1 MEQLILNIFI
11 LILWIVYSSLFG
23 YCDAYYWY
31 GANVGKYCLKDF
43 KFKDLHPQ
51 FFWMRSIV
59 SIVFGLTLS
68 NGNYLNS
75 LLYTMCL
82 GMILPFFHNGF
93 YYHTRNK
100 IDPTVYPLGFKD
112 MSKTSIANVN
122 FTFSVRTALMV
133 IGVTGLFLLHLL
145 NLI

>member
-1 MEQLILNIFI
+1 MQELVLNISI
-11 LILWIVYSSLFG
+11 VLLWITYSSIFG

-31 GANVGKYCLKDF
+31 SSNVGKYCLKDF

-59 SIVFGLTLS
+59 VSVFGFTMS
-68 NGNYLNS
+68 NGNFLIW
-75 LLYTMCL
+75 LLSTICL

-93 YYHTRNK
+93 YYRTRNK
-100 IDPTVYPLGFKD
+100 IDSAVYPLGFRD

-122 FTFSVRTALMV
+122 FTFAIRTVMMFFGIL
-133 IGVTGLFLLHLL
+133 GLILL
-145 NLI
+145 NL

>member
-43 KFKDLHPQ
+43 KFKDLHPHY
-51 FFWMRSIV
+51 FWMRSIV
-59 SIVFGLTLS
+59 GSVSAVTIS
-68 NGNYLNS
+68 NGSFLNWF
-75 LLYTMCL
+75 LITIFL
-82 GMILPFFHNGF
+82 GMIFPFFHNGF
-93 YYHTRNK
+93 YYQTRNK
-100 IDPTVYPLGFKD
+100 IDSAVYPLGFRD

-122 FTFSVRTALMV
+122 FTFPIRTSLMI
-133 IGVTGLFLLHLL
+133 IGIVGLILL
-145 NLI
+145 NLFG